1 MISISQRLPYS
12 PKNKTSARYHL
23 LINRSIQGTFF
34 QGNIFLSIEQL
45 RFYKRVNEEY
55 RRQLTRSLINF

>member
-12 PKNKTSARYHL
+12 PKNEASARYHL